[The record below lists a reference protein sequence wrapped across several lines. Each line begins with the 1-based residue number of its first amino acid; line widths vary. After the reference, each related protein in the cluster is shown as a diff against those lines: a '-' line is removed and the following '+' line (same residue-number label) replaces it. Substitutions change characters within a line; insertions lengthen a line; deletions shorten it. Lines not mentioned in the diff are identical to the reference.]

1 MRSQHRPERVLW
13 LDVQLARLAME
24 ARASTAS
31 HSSKTRSESG
41 SLTMEVDDL
50 ASGEEGG
57 VWGKGLGEES
67 LF

>member
-1 MRSQHRPERVLW
+1 M
-13 LDVQLARLAME
+13 
-24 ARASTAS
+24 AS

-57 VWGKGLGEES
+57 VGLGKS
-67 LF
+67 LFF